1 MGIGDWRLE
10 IGGLVLRLGD
20 WCYGLGDWS
29 KALKGL
35 VEVAELRTAYCVL
48 YCQILQYRT
57 LTIE

>member
-1 MGIGDWRLE
+1 MVNGDWRLE

-20 WCYGLGDWS
+20 WS

-35 VEVAELRTAYCVL
+35 VEVAGLRTAYCVL
-48 YCQILQYRT
+48 CCQVLQYRT